1 MSSDYGKILKISI
14 FGESHSNGIGVV
26 ISGIPSG
33 EFIDT
38 EAVLQFMK
46 RRAPSDAISS
56 TSRKEADIPEILS
69 GIVDGITCGSP
80 ISVIIRNTDVKSK
93 DYDEMKY
100 KPRPS
105 HADYAAFMKYGDFH
119 DIRGGG
125 HFSGR
130 LTAPLCFAGA
140 VCQQILQR
148 KGIVTQA
155 KILSIGDIQS
165 AVDDG
170 DSVGGVIECCITG
183 IPAGV
188 GEPMFEGVENKI
200 AQAVF
205 AVPAVK
211 GIEFGSTELRGSDN
225 NDEYRIVDGKIETV
239 TNNSGGITGGLTN
252 GMPVVFRVVI
262 KPTPSISKEQRTV
275 DLRTMTD
282 TTISIT
288 GRHDPCIV
296 PRVVPCIESAAMIAV
311 LDLFYE
317 RQSKL

>member
-26 ISGIPSG
+26 ISGIPAG

-46 RRAPSDAISS
+46 RRAPSDSISS

-69 GIVDGITCGSP
+69 GIVDGKTCGSP
-80 ISVIIRNTDVKSK
+80 ISAIIRNTDVRSK
-93 DYDEMKY
+93 DYNEIKY

-140 VCQQILQR
+140 VCQQILHR
-148 KGIVTQA
+148 KGIFTNA
-155 KILSIGDIQS
+155 KILSIGDVQS

-188 GEPMFEGVENKI
+188 GEPMFEGVENKV

-211 GIEFGSTELRGSDN
+211 GIEFGSPKLRGSDN
-225 NDEYRIVDGKIETV
+225 NDEYRIVDGKVQTI

-252 GMPVVFRVVI
+252 GMPVIFRVTI

-296 PRVVPCIESAAMIAV
+296 PRAVPCIESAAMIAV
-311 LDLFYE
+311 LDLLYE
-317 RQSKL
+317 RQSRL